1 MKLYYISKLIITSL
15 SLNILIGGLFIFAQS
30 ELVVS
35 STKLPNEIVFHKNFD
50 PPGEPKPKTTVGAGS
65 RDMQKCGQDEAP
77 IKALMPKKNFG
88 LTFEKHPSVF
98 ISLRKTSAKRVVIA
112 VRDEIGQYYERAFL
126 PITTNG
132 EIVSFK
138 LPTEKSPLII
148 GKNYQWSLVVVCG
161 NKVEPDD
168 PIFSG
173 WVQRVA
179 ITPQID
185 KELVNKPPIW
195 RAKWYGE
202 RGYWYEMLLSIEEAK
217 KTQPNNAQLNTLLH
231 KFWQSMDLN
240 I

>member
-1 MKLYYISKLIITSL
+1 MNFYFICKLIIIAL
-15 SLNILIGGLFIFAQS
+15 SLNILAGGLFTLAQS
-30 ELVVS
+30 ELLLS
-35 STKLPNEIVFHKNFD
+35 SKKVPNEVVFQEVFN
-50 PPGEPKPKTTVGAGS
+50 PPGEPKPKTTSGAGS
-65 RDMQKCGQDEAP
+65 RDIQRCSLDEAP
-77 IKALMPKKNFG
+77 IKPLMPKSNFG
-88 LTFEKHPSVF
+88 LTFEEHPSVF
-98 ISLRKTSAKRVVIA
+98 INLRKTSAKRVIVA
-112 VRDEIGQYYERAFL
+112 LRDKTGQYYERAFL

-138 LPTEKSPLII
+138 LPTEKSPLMI

-168 PIFSG
+168 PTFSG

-179 ITPQID
+179 KTPQMD

-202 RGYWYEMLLSIEEAK
+202 RGYWYEMLMAIEEAK
-217 KTQPNNAQLNTLLH
+217 KTQPNNPQFNALLQ